1 MTYYSFARTN
11 KSHIKTSTNIG
22 SKGVRETETARR
34 VICAAIALY
43 GLLGMLVSAI
53 SAEYRNKEANDMMDS
68 LKDAIYSEEHLGD
81 ADGKSKLLFE
91 LQEKILK
98 AQTSATHAAFDGML
112 FVLFAA
118 QLIFSVL
125 GE

>member
-1 MTYYSFARTN
+1 M
-11 KSHIKTSTNIG
+11 
-22 SKGVRETETARR
+22 RETETARR

-53 SAEYRNKEANDMMDS
+53 SAEYRNKEANDMIDS

-112 FVLFAA
+112 FILFAA

>member
-1 MTYYSFARTN
+1 MAIR
-11 KSHIKTSTNIG
+11 
-22 SKGVRETETARR
+22 KGGEDTETARR
-34 VICAAIALY
+34 VIWAAIALY

-53 SAEYRNKEANDMMDS
+53 SAECRNKEANDMIDS
-68 LKDAIYSEEHLGD
+68 VKDAVYSEEHLGD
-81 ADGKSKLLFE
+81 AYGKSKLLFE

-98 AQTSATHAAFDGML
+98 AQTSATHAVFDGML

-118 QLIFSVL
+118 LLIFSVL